1 MEVVDMYLTIQ
12 KVISQFGVEIIQ
24 SKRFVFL
31 LDDYCAFNNEPK
43 PIKKILKDMA
53 DLGFIVELYRIGE
66 WNAHCYSLCQRY
78 IDTTGVRED
87 YTKHV
92 FKALAKGF
100 GWNLHSIKDEK
111 ENNFGSPKSLP
122 RLSVDKTVLSSNK
135 NIELNHL
142 DYISRNA
149 VNTSK
154 FDCIKYFQVSSKGD
168 YPHNELRIS
177 FLLLDLS
184 PYHTYA
190 FYYCLINSSGIILE
204 KDTISLKP
212 SSKTLRCIESVGCG
226 LLLTDITRIEYG
238 IILEGIVAQFNY
250 SQSKPVDSSRIRLH
264 RSITDKDL
272 TKISV
277 WRSDLDSFGRNKSIY
292 DFQVRKVYDYL
303 EFSFRIKSFS
313 KRTRYKFC
321 YVIID
326 QNSHIMEEDSI
337 KLKPDERET
346 KIITECA
353 SKCNHCNIMK
363 IEYYLKEYTI

>member
-1 MEVVDMYLTIQ
+1 M
-12 KVISQFGVEIIQ
+12 
-24 SKRFVFL
+24 
-31 LDDYCAFNNEPK
+31 K
-43 PIKKILKDMA
+43 P
-53 DLGFIVELYRIGE
+53 
-66 WNAHCYSLCQRY
+66 
-78 IDTTGVRED
+78 
-87 YTKHV
+87 
-92 FKALAKGF
+92 
-100 GWNLHSIKDEK
+100 
-111 ENNFGSPKSLP
+111 SPKTLKCIESVGRGIFPTDIARIEYGIILGGKEGNLDSSKP
-122 RLSVDKTVLSSNK
+122 LSHFSENQTISPSHNS
-135 NIELNHL
+135 IEQKHL

-177 FLLLDLS
+177 FLLPELS

-190 FYYCLINSSGIILE
+190 FYYCLINPSGTILE

-226 LLLTDITRIEYG
+226 LSLTDITRIEYG
-238 IILEGIVAQFNY
+238 IILEGIIAQFNY